1 MEINRNGRGCPRE
14 TLPNTT
20 KTIKQK
26 QPKQAKTLANL
37 MEIKGHGRGCPKGP
51 YHKPPKTLSKHNQN
65 HQTQANLMEIEG
77 NGTERPSVALA
88 KTTETTNISKSDGNR
103 QNHQQPPNLIEIKKG
118 MVGDAPLTKKP
129 LNTIKR
135 K

>member
-1 MEINRNGRGCPRE
+1 MEIEGNGMP
-14 TLPNTT
+14 
-20 KTIKQK
+20 Q
-26 QPKQAKTLANL
+26 
-37 MEIKGHGRGCPKGP
+37 GP
-51 YHKPPKTLSKHNQN
+51 TNHQNISKHNQN
-65 HQTQANLMEIEG
+65 HQNHQKRANLMEIEG
-77 NGTERPSVALA
+77 NGTERPSVALP
-88 KTTETTNISKSDGNR
+88 KTTETTNISKSDGNQ

>member
-1 MEINRNGRGCPRE
+1 M
-14 TLPNTT
+14 TLPTT
-20 KTIKQK
+20 GEATKQK

-37 MEIKGHGRGCPKGP
+37 MEIKGHGRGCPNGP
-51 YHKPPKTLSKHNQN
+51 NHKPPKTLSKNNQN
-65 HQTQANLMEIEG
+65 HQKQANLMEIEG
-77 NGTERPSVALA
+77 NGTERPSVALP
-88 KTTETTNISKSDGNR
+88 KTTETTNISKSDGNQ